1 MKAQTLEGTKG
12 ADAGKAVSA
21 KFEVGGKRA
30 SYVLWICSLLY
41 MVNFMDR
48 QVFSVAAAP
57 MMKALGMTKAEVGW
71 INNIFLLTI
80 ACLGI
85 PVSYIIDRWSRRKMI
100 CILGLI
106 WSVGT
111 FLTGLGVGFFTVLV
125 SMMIVG
131 FGEAGFG
138 PGGTA
143 LIGAS
148 FPPAQ
153 RGAKLG
159 VFNMFIG
166 IGIVVGLI
174 AGGYC
179 AQTWGW
185 RAPFFVFAIPGIV
198 LSLMALKMQDYP
210 TPPKAQTGE
219 NFGQSFVA
227 IWKTPTLVWLYL
239 GYGMFMAMFMGN
251 LFWMVPALIFRFKI
265 GVALAPLIVGGLIFV
280 SLWAVPLGGWIAD
293 RWEAKTP
300 GGRMRTA
307 ACCSILAGLFVIVY
321 YYLAFFAHTGS
332 LAWAPV
338 LLLGFF
344 CMFLQAVICGGVGPA
359 VGATTQMVVPVQR
372 KSLSFGVAMAC
383 MYALGGGWGSG
394 FAGMIGDR
402 LGTGQP
408 GDWKG
413 LAYGVMI
420 ISCAAI
426 LGGIFWF
433 ISASH
438 YESDLKKVQQ

>member
-1 MKAQTLEGTKG
+1 MTAQALETTKG
-12 ADAGKAVSA
+12 AAGAVPA

-30 SYVLWICSLLY
+30 VFVLWICSLLY

-48 QVFSVAAAP
+48 QVFAVAAAP
-57 MMKALGMTKAEVGW
+57 MIKALGMTKAEVGW

-85 PVSYIIDRWSRRKMI
+85 PVSYIVDRWSRRKMI
-100 CILGLI
+100 CILGLV
-106 WSVGT
+106 WSVGI
-111 FLTGLGVGFFTVLV
+111 FLAGLGQGFVTVLIP
-125 SMMIVG
+125 MMIVG
-131 FGEAGFG
+131 LGEAGFG

-148 FPPAQ
+148 FPPEQ

-159 VFNMFIG
+159 IFNMFIG

-174 AGGYC
+174 AGGFC

-185 RAPFFVFAIPGIV
+185 RMPFFLFAVPGII
-198 LSLMALKMQDYP
+198 LAIIALNLQDYP
-210 TPPKAQTGE
+210 TRPKADTGE
-219 NFGQSFVA
+219 NFLQSFVA

-265 GVALAPLIVGGLIFV
+265 SVALAPLIIGGLIFG

-293 RWEAKTP
+293 KWEAKTP

-307 ACCSILAGLFVIVY
+307 ACSSVLAGLLVILY
-321 YYLAFFAHTGS
+321 YYLAFFVHTGP
-332 LAWAPV
+332 LAWAPA
-338 LLLGFF
+338 LLLGFL
-344 CMFLQAVICGGVGPA
+344 CMFLQAVACGGVGPA
-359 VGATTQMVVPVQR
+359 VGATTQMVVPVNR

-394 FAGMIGDR
+394 IAGMIADR

-420 ISCAAI
+420 IACAAI
-426 LGGIFWF
+426 LGGIFWWR
-433 ISASH
+433 SASH
-438 YESDLKKVQQ
+438 YESDFKRVQQ